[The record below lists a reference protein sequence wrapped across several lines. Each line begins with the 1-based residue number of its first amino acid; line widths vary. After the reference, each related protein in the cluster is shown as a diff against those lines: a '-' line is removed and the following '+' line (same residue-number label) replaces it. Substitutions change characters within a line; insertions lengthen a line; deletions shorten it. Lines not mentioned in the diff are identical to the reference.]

1 MLFRRQD
8 IPKTTR
14 TPKEGGTRRIYPRFI
29 RDKRPLP
36 KIDLAIEYL
45 TEMVGH
51 KRSELSQR
59 TVTELL
65 GEPKLAR
72 CLLACLGDHFHHET
86 PGIEDVIGSTRA
98 AALLDWGLETPADLR
113 AFIYRL
119 TNDRIGGFV
128 TGNQRDGFLA
138 KVAQPLGLDAA
149 ELSELLHLDADRN
162 AILRQRGEKPKAHD
176 VVASYNARLVLS
188 TLRQASRV
196 TLALRG
202 ISDQEIELICSRH
215 DIQWRVGGSSAI
227 ELYGRRDSHG
237 SFSRH
242 GGKLARCVHQLILQA
257 ETVEHA
263 AATVYLQDRPLEF
276 VVDNR
281 TIDFLRPRYSFSAD
295 GESIT
300 TSTRFADELSAFR
313 SETGIG
319 REWILRRS
327 PECRVVEGALIL
339 PEVSAVRDH
348 CSVDLIV
355 APDSGFMSNE
365 VTAIRLLSE
374 KYLVV
379 VVGTE
384 ANGLQSVKDA
394 DSEEI
399 FEMLQRI
406 FEDQT
411 STPELATLI
420 RGLIRSRP
428 FIPAS
433 ELLTLVGSS
442 AHHHEALR
450 DSDQVVFL
458 PDLGLFERARLQELE
473 SMATGGMPQ
482 ISALRTAAADR
493 FGDEVADALTIR
505 LLSHYQVVPAAA

>member
-29 RDKRPLP
+29 RDKRHLP

-72 CLLACLGDHFHHET
+72 CLLACLGDSFHYET
-86 PGIEDVIGSTRA
+86 PAIDDVIGSTRA
-98 AALLDWGLETPADLR
+98 AALLDWGLESPADLR
-113 AFIYRL
+113 AFVYRL

-138 KVAQPLGLDAA
+138 EVAQPLGLDADT
-149 ELSELLHLDADRN
+149 LSQLLHLDADRN
-162 AILRQRGEKPKAHD
+162 AILRQRGEMPKAHD

-202 ISDQEIELICSRH
+202 IREQEIELICSRH
-215 DIQWRVGGSSAI
+215 DIQWRIGGNSAI
-227 ELYGRRDSHG
+227 ELFGRRDSHG

-242 GGKLARCVHQLILQA
+242 GGKLARCAHQLILQA
-257 ETVEHA
+257 DTVEHA
-263 AATVYLQDRPLEF
+263 EAMVYLNDRPLEF

-281 TIDFLRPRYSFSAD
+281 TLDFLRPRYAISAD
-295 GESIT
+295 GESIAT
-300 TSTRFADELSAFR
+300 HTRLADELSAFR

-327 PECRVVEGALIL
+327 PDCRVVEGALIL
-339 PEVSAVRDH
+339 PEVTAVRDR

-355 APDSGFMSNE
+355 APDRGFMSNE

-379 VVGTE
+379 VVGAE
-384 ANGLQSVKDA
+384 SSDLRSVKDA
-394 DSEEI
+394 DPEEI
-399 FEMLQRI
+399 FEMLTRI
-406 FEDQT
+406 YAEQT
-411 STPELATLI
+411 TTPELASLI
-420 RGLIRSRP
+420 RGLIRSQP
-428 FIPAS
+428 FIS
-433 ELLTLVGSS
+433 TTELFTLVSS
-442 AHHHEALR
+442 SSNHHEALC
-450 DSDQVVFL
+450 DNDQVVFY
-458 PDLGLFERARLQELE
+458 PDLGLFERSRIRELE
-473 SMATGGMPQ
+473 RMVEGNVQ
-482 ISALRTAAADR
+482 ISALHDAAVAL
-493 FGDEVADALTIR
+493 FGDEVADALTVR
-505 LLSHYQVVPAAA
+505 LLSKHRILPAAA